1 MLREVKVGLLVVL
14 AFIVLGVSVFL
25 VSERKNLFTLKNRY
39 SIQFATVGGLAPGS
53 PVQLD
58 GVNIGSVQ
66 NIVLPE
72 QVEQKML
79 TVWISADRRYAA
91 RIRGDSLA
99 RIKTLGLLGDKY
111 IDISSGSP
119 NTELIPSGGAIPA
132 APPTDVE
139 RLIATG
145 GDAVENMVAISYSLR
160 SILER
165 MEAGQGILG
174 ELTTDSE
181 AGKRAKDALLNVL
194 GAMDEI
200 SRQVQSGNGTLARLI
215 NDDALAIKLEGSVD
229 RLDGL
234 LADLREGEG
243 ALPVLL
249 NDPTTGQ
256 RVQDLI
262 ANLSTAGGDLTA
274 LLEEVRSGD
283 GLLGTM
289 IGNEEYAQ
297 QLTLELQQLVHNL
310 NVVSQ
315 KLADSEGTLGLLI
328 SDPQVYEAI
337 NDIIV
342 GIDESSMLRWLVR
355 KKQKKGIKTRYESEQ
370 ETMEQE
376 SASGSEGGV
385 RR

>member
-174 ELTTDSE
+174 ELTTDNE

-194 GAMDEI
+194 EAMDEI
-200 SRQVQSGNGTLARLI
+200 SRQVQSGDGTLARLI
-215 NDDALAIKLEGSVD
+215 NDDALATKLEGSVD

-328 SDPQVYEAI
+328 SDPQVYAAI

>member
-1 MLREVKVGLLVVL
+1 MPREVKVGLLVVV

-25 VSERKNLFTLKNRY
+25 VSERKSLFTLKNRY
-39 SIQFATVGGLAPGS
+39 SIQFATVGGLAQGS

-58 GVNIGSVQ
+58 GVGIGSVQ
-66 NIVLPE
+66 SIVLPE

-91 RIRGDSLA
+91 RIRQDSLA

-111 IDISSGSP
+111 IDITSGSP
-119 NTELIPSGGAIPA
+119 NSEVIPSGGAIPA

-145 GDAVENMVAISYSLR
+145 GDAVDNMVAISYSLR
-160 SILER
+160 TILER

-194 GAMDEI
+194 EAMEEI
-200 SRQVQSGNGTLARLI
+200 SRQIRDGDGTIARLI
-215 NDDALAIKLEGSVD
+215 NDDALAIKLEDSVD

-234 LADLREGEG
+234 LIDLREGEG
-243 ALPVLL
+243 ALPALL
-249 NDPTTGQ
+249 YDPGTGQ
-256 RVQDLI
+256 RVQELI
-262 ANLSTAGGDLTA
+262 ANLGTVGGDLAA
-274 LLEEVRSGD
+274 LLEEIRTGD

-289 IGNEEYAQ
+289 ISNEEYAR
-297 QLTLELQQLVHNL
+297 QLTRELQQLVHNL

-315 KLADSEGTLGLLI
+315 KLADSEGTLGMLI

-337 NDIIV
+337 NDIII
-342 GIDESSMLRWLVR
+342 GIDESTMLRWLVR
-355 KKQKKGIKTRYESEQ
+355 KKQKKGIKTRYEAEQ
-370 ETMEQE
+370 ELLEGA
-376 SASGSEGGV
+376 SAADSEGGV